1 MGPRAIGGDFNYG
14 PTELEQFD
22 RLRAL
27 GFQEVQDLCAW
38 RFGTSSEATGRGS
51 RRLDQLWISP
61 ELQRAYLSTTVD
73 FACWADHAAV
83 SASFSHE
90 CLSVTITSWPC
101 PVQFPWPQ
109 EWTCPV
115 AVDYFGDLSVEYAKF
130 WMQVETQARVWSQH
144 QGVPVTKAH
153 CGRASVLEPKPVRQY
168 LCPLKKAR
176 KGDVQPTFMGVSL
189 QHARYFRQLRRL
201 QSLTRI
207 LSKGTTTWNG
217 CLNRDE
223 TWRAIRMAVGFPG
236 GFGPWWDS
244 NGLQPSL
251 GAPLSLC
258 CPSLEF
264 VQTLFQGF
272 QHFMQKYETSLT
284 SQRYQFAK
292 HRRAQKLSYVFQD
305 CKDDPLPK
313 ADVLLDSLHV
323 GVEEVRHEDNSMV
336 LVRPVQLL
344 DDLPVVVDGHVVQV
358 VAHCDDQV
366 WVDSLPDVSP
376 GCWLTQERAVLSDA
390 AILARF
396 EEVWGARWTKLSH
409 VQLGQWDQICGFLQ
423 RTVRPITW
431 TFAPW
436 TCERLKKAFR
446 HKKPRAAKGPD
457 GVSQLDLISLPEP
470 AVTALMGFYQAV
482 ERGSKWPIQMASG
495 FVNSLAKHVNAQS
508 VDEFRPVVVY
518 SLPHRVW
525 STERAREALT
535 TVAAHLPA
543 SVQGGVP
550 CRQAKTIWFEL
561 AYALE
566 QAFLNDE
573 PLHGLLMDI
582 QKCFNNL
589 PRQPLWFALSLL
601 GFPSD
606 TLRAWVAFVAG
617 QTRRFKVRTSV
628 GRPLG
633 SKCGL
638 PEGCALSVF
647 GMTVVDWM
655 LDWWL
660 ASIEVQ
666 VDLRTF
672 VADWGVLFREQ
683 NAFGRVWAAMEDF
696 TGQKDLAIDMTKT
709 RLWSTDAE
717 ARKAFRQSQV
727 CVTLAA
733 RNLGAHQNFSR
744 HSHNAELQKR
754 LTRMPQV
761 WVRLKASHSP
771 YKHKITAL
779 HMMAWPKAL
788 HGISVVHLGDLRS
801 GASKALRADRKG
813 ANPYLH
819 LASSSVLSDPEAWSV
834 LQTLRDVR
842 ELGCP
847 DQVESMLGLFATS
860 SDKLPSNG
868 PTAILVTRLQRI
880 GWAIGGQGLVQDRL
894 GTISLLGIAWDE
906 LVLRFKLSWGHVLA
920 HELAHRSTFSGLDR
934 VDLPE
939 LHLTEI
945 QPG

>member
-1 MGPRAIGGDFNYG
+1 MYGCFLRHNFLKKVFPPLPRAWRCWKVAGNMTQLSQKGISTFTKGLKMLKSRWKYAVAGSPCTAYRHRYTLRSYVLVNLPSQGTTSWLCVWGVWICQDPGCWTCGCWHVGYGWPVVWTSLQCSSQECKVPDGCSLSELVDRVACQSMGPRAIGGDFNYG

-396 EEVWGARWTKLSH
+396 EEVWGARWT
-409 VQLGQWDQICGFLQ
+409 
-423 RTVRPITW
+423 
-431 TFAPW
+431 
-436 TCERLKKAFR
+436 
-446 HKKPRAAKGPD
+446 
-457 GVSQLDLISLPEP
+457 
-470 AVTALMGFYQAV
+470 
-482 ERGSKWPIQMASG
+482 
-495 FVNSLAKHVNAQS
+495 
-508 VDEFRPVVVY
+508 
-518 SLPHRVW
+518 
-525 STERAREALT
+525 
-535 TVAAHLPA
+535 
-543 SVQGGVP
+543 
-550 CRQAKTIWFEL
+550 
-561 AYALE
+561 
-566 QAFLNDE
+566 
-573 PLHGLLMDI
+573 
-582 QKCFNNL
+582 
-589 PRQPLWFALSLL
+589 
-601 GFPSD
+601 
-606 TLRAWVAFVAG
+606 
-617 QTRRFKVRTSV
+617 
-628 GRPLG
+628 
-633 SKCGL
+633 
-638 PEGCALSVF
+638 
-647 GMTVVDWM
+647 
-655 LDWWL
+655 
-660 ASIEVQ
+660 
-666 VDLRTF
+666 
-672 VADWGVLFREQ
+672 
-683 NAFGRVWAAMEDF
+683 
-696 TGQKDLAIDMTKT
+696 
-709 RLWSTDAE
+709 
-717 ARKAFRQSQV
+717 
-727 CVTLAA
+727 
-733 RNLGAHQNFSR
+733 
-744 HSHNAELQKR
+744 
-754 LTRMPQV
+754 
-761 WVRLKASHSP
+761 
-771 YKHKITAL
+771 
-779 HMMAWPKAL
+779 
-788 HGISVVHLGDLRS
+788 
-801 GASKALRADRKG
+801 
-813 ANPYLH
+813 
-819 LASSSVLSDPEAWSV
+819 
-834 LQTLRDVR
+834 
-842 ELGCP
+842 
-847 DQVESMLGLFATS
+847 
-860 SDKLPSNG
+860 
-868 PTAILVTRLQRI
+868 
-880 GWAIGGQGLVQDRL
+880 
-894 GTISLLGIAWDE
+894 
-906 LVLRFKLSWGHVLA
+906 
-920 HELAHRSTFSGLDR
+920 
-934 VDLPE
+934 
-939 LHLTEI
+939 
-945 QPG
+945 